1 MMRSNVR
8 FWITLK
14 ALPTQKVTLATA
26 LLAVAFVLLEGATSL
41 RASPTAACAKPTTS
55 AKYFTTKVTRHAS
68 YITCIKV
75 HSIHTATLPY

>member
-8 FWITLK
+8 LWITLK

-26 LLAVAFVLLEGATSL
+26 LLAFVLLEGATSL
-41 RASPTAACAKPTTS
+41 RASPTAACAKPTAS
-55 AKYFTTKVTRHAS
+55 AKYITTKVARHAS
-68 YITCIKV
+68 YMTCIEV